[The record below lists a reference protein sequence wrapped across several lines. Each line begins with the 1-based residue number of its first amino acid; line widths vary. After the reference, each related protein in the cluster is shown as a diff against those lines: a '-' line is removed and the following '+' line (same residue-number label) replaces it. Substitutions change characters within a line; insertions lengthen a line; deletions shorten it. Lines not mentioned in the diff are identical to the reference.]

1 MSGGHD
7 SHSQGLLQKIVV
19 MTRVNRREFNDVL
32 LNQQGSAHSSKL
44 SLLSS
49 LKSLGEKAGMK

>member
-32 LNQQGSAHSSKL
+32 LNQGSAHSSKL